1 MKQCLEYWCSP
12 GYPGYP
18 SNASLYIHKYIQHIY
33 LESSQ
38 KKVNLEHFIVGSNI
52 KNIKLKFK
60 SSKFQKTVQEK
71 CDVISIFQT
80 QKLIHKYL
88 PTYYRKKASARSL
101 SKQRICTPTGIVRQ
115 IFTGTGK
122 MILFGLCS
130 RFDYILWIHLGEYK
144 SSLFWGK
151 IEKNLF
157 NFDNSFS
164 YYTIISC
171 HRYEIMSS

>member
-1 MKQCLEYWCSP
+1 MWFQFFK
-12 GYPGYP
+12 
-18 SNASLYIHKYIQHIY
+18 HK
-33 LESSQ
+33 
-38 KKVNLEHFIVGSNI
+38 
-52 KNIKLKFK
+52 
-60 SSKFQKTVQEK
+60 
-71 CDVISIFQT
+71 
-80 QKLIHKYL
+80 KLIHKYL

-171 HRYEIMSS
+171 HRYEIRSCHHECKNKWKTVYILFTSMEELINH